1 MTALLYTIEK
11 QERKFLIG
19 IVIAAFFISAAYSIF
34 YKIQPIV
41 DAEAYDLIAQNLVS
55 GQGYRLETDVPLAK
69 DRVIIR
75 VGPGYEFFLA
85 VIYAIFGR
93 HLWIVW
99 LFQAA
104 FHAVSAWLV
113 FVIAKLVFKENWHSL
128 IGIGAAAMFAFHPDL
143 IIASSM
149 LLTEN
154 LAIFIMLLT
163 IYNAFSYFEKT
174 SAAKAVLLG
183 LLLGLLTLV
192 RANLGAILLP
202 FLLIFFFKKQFSHLL
217 IFLLLFAAVLAP
229 WTIRNYSIYHSFI
242 PTAVVSGNNFLAG
255 NHPNA
260 SGELDDS
267 RYEFIKK
274 YKSYDLI
281 TADKLMFK
289 DTLSYIIQN
298 PAHFAKLTI
307 YRISTYFSFLRP
319 TGWWSYLQGWEKLI
333 TLLASAAYSIALFT
347 LGIAGFL
354 LMLRRITGEK
364 DYSLEE
370 RNRFTIFF
378 ILFLVIPLAVIFI
391 IVETRYRYPVYPI
404 LAMFSGYV
412 IYAIARRWKGILK
425 LTQISFLFL
434 MLNAAFDFARNFSR
448 ILEKIGNF

>member
-1 MTALLYTIEK
+1 MIDTIEK
-11 QERKFLIG
+11 HERKFLAG
-19 IVIAAFFISAAYSIF
+19 IIILAFLISAAYSLF
-34 YKIQPIV
+34 YRIQPSV
-41 DAEAYDLIAQNLVS
+41 DAGAYDLIAQNLVS
-55 GQGYRLETDVPLAK
+55 GEGYRLETDVPLEK

-85 VIYAIFGR
+85 AIYAIFGR

-104 FHAVSAWLV
+104 FHAISAWLV
-113 FVIAKLVFKENWHSL
+113 FVIAKLVFKESWHSL
-128 IGIGAAAMFAFHPDL
+128 MGIGAAALFAFHPDL

-154 LAIFIMLLT
+154 LGIFIMLIT
-163 IYNAFSYFEKT
+163 VYNAFSYFERG
-174 SAAKAVLLG
+174 SAVKAVLLG
-183 LLLGLLTLV
+183 LLLGLLVLV
-192 RANLGAILLP
+192 RANLGILLIP
-202 FLLIFFFKKQFSHLL
+202 FLLIFYFKKQFLHLL
-217 IFLLLFAAVLAP
+217 IFLLLFAAVLTP

-255 NHPNA
+255 NHPRA
-260 SGELDDS
+260 SGELDDL
-267 RYEFIKK
+267 RYEFVVK

-281 TADKLMFK
+281 TADKQMFR

-319 TGWWSYLQGWEKLI
+319 TGWWPYLQGWEKLV
-333 TLLASAAYSIALFT
+333 TLLASAAYSVALFT

-354 LMLRRITGEK
+354 LMLRTYLKNSPG
-364 DYSLEE
+364 LEAQ
-370 RNRFTIFF
+370 NRFAVFL
-378 ILFLVIPLAVIFI
+378 ILFLGIPLAVVFI
-391 IVETRYRYPVYPI
+391 TVETRYRYPVYPI

-412 IYAIARRWKGILK
+412 IYAMAQRWKSILK
-425 LTQISFLFL
+425 FVQISFLFL
-434 MLNAAFDFARNFSR
+434 TLNAAFDFARNFSR
-448 ILEKIGNF
+448 ILEKIRGL

>member
-1 MTALLYTIEK
+1 MTALLDTIEK
-11 QERKFLIG
+11 HERKFLTG
-19 IVIAAFFISAAYSIF
+19 IVILAFLVSAAYSLF
-34 YKIQPIV
+34 YRIQPIV
-41 DAEAYDLIAQNLVS
+41 DADAYDLIAKNLVS

-85 VIYAIFGR
+85 AIYAIFGR
-93 HLWIVW
+93 HLWILW

-113 FVIAKLVFKENWHSL
+113 FAIAKLVFKENWHSL
-128 IGIGAAAMFAFHPDL
+128 IGIGAAALFAFHPDL

-174 SAAKAVLLG
+174 STAKAVLLG
-183 LLLGLLTLV
+183 LLLGLLVLV
-192 RANLGAILLP
+192 RANLGVLLFP
-202 FLLIFFFKKQFSHLL
+202 FLLAFYFKKQFLHLL
-217 IFLLLFAAVLAP
+217 FFLLLFAAVLTP

-255 NHPNA
+255 NHPKA

-267 RYEFIKK
+267 RYEFVKK

-281 TADKLMFK
+281 TADKQMFK
-289 DTLSYIIQN
+289 DTLLYIIQN

-307 YRISTYFSFLRP
+307 YLTSTYFSFLRP
-319 TGWWSYLQGWEKLI
+319 TGWWPYLEGWEKLI
-333 TLLASAAYSIALFT
+333 HYFFDFIPRHTPSRYFYYRRNSLSLPNISDTGNAFQLRNLCHSPT
-347 LGIAGFL
+347 LGKHFKI
-354 LMLRRITGEK
+354 
-364 DYSLEE
+364 
-370 RNRFTIFF
+370 NPNIFPF
-378 ILFLVIPLAVIFI
+378 
-391 IVETRYRYPVYPI
+391 
-404 LAMFSGYV
+404 
-412 IYAIARRWKGILK
+412 
-425 LTQISFLFL
+425 
-434 MLNAAFDFARNFSR
+434 FDA
-448 ILEKIGNF
+448 